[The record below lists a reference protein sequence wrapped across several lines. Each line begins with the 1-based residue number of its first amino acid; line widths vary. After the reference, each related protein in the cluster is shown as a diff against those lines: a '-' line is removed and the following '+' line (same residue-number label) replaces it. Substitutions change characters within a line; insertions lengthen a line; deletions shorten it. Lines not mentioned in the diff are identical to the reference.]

1 TTLEEIISNEVNVVV
16 DATINF
22 SLELENS
29 IKRFRGDKV
38 EFDHFLVNNGNV
50 ASTFDIKIY
59 NWDQGEYD
67 LENLEWIS
75 GNKSRTQFSDTLRRE
90 ITLNPGERF
99 DFRYSGSINEAED
112 DSITSIV
119 NVEAVSREFG
129 IRLLK
134 RDSVYVLSG
143 ARIELNKSQSGSEE
157 KLPNENFTYTIAGV
171 NSGDVP
177 ALPRAGITIDGIS

>member
-1 TTLEEIISNEVNVVV
+1 MLKINSLISFLILLLVAGMGEVRAQNGPTGGTSITNMASTTFNKLGATTLEEIISNEVNVVV

-75 GNKSRTQFSDTLRRE
+75 GNKSR
-90 ITLNPGERF
+90 
-99 DFRYSGSINEAED
+99 
-112 DSITSIV
+112 
-119 NVEAVSREFG
+119 
-129 IRLLK
+129 
-134 RDSVYVLSG
+134 
-143 ARIELNKSQSGSEE
+143 
-157 KLPNENFTYTIAGV
+157 
-171 NSGDVP
+171 
-177 ALPRAGITIDGIS
+177 